1 MEKYN
6 PAEIYDNKVSFEV
19 AIKAKQKGFEWKTV
33 DVYATYKDDLCIA
46 SYEDAYMIASA
57 IHCYAPSQSILQKWL
72 RDEHNIDIIINR
84 GDSMIYGHNNR
95 SYYYTVIINNY
106 YGNSGIER
114 RIDESNVGYETS
126 YENALE
132 RAIAFALDFCN

>member
-1 MEKYN
+1 MEECNVQYET
-6 PAEIYDNKVSFEV
+6 AME
-19 AIKAKQKGFEWKTV
+19 AKRKGFDIETV
-33 DVYATYKDDLCIA
+33 DVYADYKKEKNSL
-46 SYEDAYMIASA
+46 SSHHHAYMNNATIK
-57 IHCYAPSQSILQKWL
+57 CWAPTQSLLQKWL
-72 RDEHNIDIIINR
+72 REEHNIDIIINC